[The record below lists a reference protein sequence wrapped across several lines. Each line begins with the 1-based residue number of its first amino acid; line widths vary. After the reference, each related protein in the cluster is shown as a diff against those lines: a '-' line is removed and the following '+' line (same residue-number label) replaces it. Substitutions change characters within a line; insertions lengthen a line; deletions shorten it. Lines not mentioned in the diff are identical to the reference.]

1 MFDDKMYKHALS
13 LILSHI
19 IISNQTSSCR
29 GSFFSDVSVNLGGYI
44 LSFDDLEHGILRGN
58 SKHPYKL
65 AKQFAN
71 NDPRRYLSILS
82 DVDNNKA
89 VDHRIHFALNCGAN
103 SCPPIMQYTPEKLNE
118 ELHLAAMSFCG
129 EDANVYI
136 NDETREIG
144 FSKLLYWYMSDFGT
158 CILILEL
165 FKHLFVSYQCSF
177 IKDGITI
184 NNCTISY
191 IGKEEQDG

>member
-1 MFDDKMYKHALS
+1 MISHS
-13 LILSHI
+13 LILS
-19 IISNQTSSCR
+19 NQSSSSR

-65 AKQFAN
+65 SKQFHN
-71 NDPRRYLSILS
+71 NDPRRHLSILS
-82 DVDNNKA
+82 DEDNNKA
-89 VDHRIHFALNCGAN
+89 VDHRIHFTLNCGAN

-158 CILILEL
+158 CILLLE
-165 FKHLFVSYQCSF
+165 SS
-177 IKDGITI
+177 
-184 NNCTISY
+184 ISVMFAEL
-191 IGKEEQDG
+191 KK